1 MKIITTD
8 QIKKIDRATVENEG
22 ITSLQLIERVAESV
36 AAEVVSLLSA
46 QSRIAIFA
54 GPGNNGAD
62 ALATA
67 RILYQQG
74 LQPEVF
80 LFNIGGDKL
89 NAECRICRDLLLE
102 AAPDAIFTEVIKQFN
117 RPHLS
122 PNHIVIDGLFG
133 TGLREALSGGFRELV
148 KYIDDSRAF
157 VISIDIPSGLFGDWN
172 PNAIH
177 RNMMHADLTLAVQ
190 FPHLSFFMAEN
201 DEVVGRWKVMDIGL
215 SSSEIR
221 KTTAPFYLVER
232 NDVRRLLRQR
242 PDFCSKD
249 DFGSALLVAGS
260 YGMMGAAVLA
270 ARGAL
275 RAGVGKV
282 TVYSPRCGY
291 EILQSS
297 TPEAMFV
304 ASNSEI
310 HISSIRLPHSYST
323 VGIGP
328 GIGTADA
335 TVDALE
341 QFLTGRNEPVIIDAD
356 ALNCIAKRQSLLHRL
371 PPQSVLTPHAGE
383 FDRIFGQQ
391 PNSEARL
398 VKAIEMA
405 RYHNVLIVLKGRYT
419 TIVRPDGR
427 LYFNSSGN
435 PAMATP
441 GSGDVLTGVITALM
455 AQGYRPEVAALCGVY
470 IHGVAGDL
478 AAETQGQYGVTA
490 GDIAAN
496 IGRAFKLTLN
506 V

>member
-1 MKIITTD
+1 MKIFTTD
-8 QIKKIDRATVENEG
+8 QIKKIDRATIENEG
-22 ITSLQLIERVAESV
+22 VTSLQLIDRVAEGV
-36 AAEVVSLLSA
+36 ASEVISLMTS

-67 RILYQQG
+67 RMLYEQG
-74 LQPEVF
+74 YRPEVF

-89 NAECRICRDLLLE
+89 NADCRACRDRLRE
-102 AAPDAIFTEVIKQFN
+102 TAPDADFTEIVKQFN
-117 RPHLS
+117 RPHLT

-157 VISIDIPSGLFGDWN
+157 VISIDIPSGLFGGWN

-177 RNMMHADLTLAVQ
+177 RNMMHADLTLSIQ

-201 DEVVGRWKVMDIGL
+201 AEVVGQWKSIDIGL
-215 SSSEIR
+215 SPTEIR

-232 NDVRRLLRQR
+232 SDVRKLLRRR
-242 PDFCSKD
+242 PEFCSKA

-260 YGMMGAAVLA
+260 YGMMGAATLA

-275 RAGVGKV
+275 RSGAGKV

-291 EILQSS
+291 EIMQ
-297 TPEAMFV
+297 TTVPEAMFT
-304 ASNSEI
+304 ASNSDI
-310 HISSIRLPHSYST
+310 HISSIRLPQTYST
-323 VGIGP
+323 IGIGP

-341 QFLTGRNEPVIIDAD
+341 QFLTDRKEPVVLDAD
-356 ALNCIAKRQSLLHRL
+356 ALNCIAKRQSLLHRIPVL
-371 PPQSVLTPHAGE
+371 SVITPHAGE
-383 FDRIFGQQ
+383 FDRLFGQQ
-391 PNSEARL
+391 PNAEARL
-398 VKAIEMA
+398 VKAIEVA
-405 RYHNVLIVLKGRYT
+405 RYHNILIVLKGRYT
-419 TIVRPDGR
+419 TIIRPDGR

-441 GSGDVLTGVITALM
+441 GAGDVLTGVITSLM

-470 IHGVAGDL
+470 IHGVAGDI
-478 AAETQGQYGVTA
+478 AAETEGQYGVTA

-496 IGRAFKLTLN
+496 IGRAIKSVLN

>member
-1 MKIITTD
+1 MKIFTTD
-8 QIKKIDRATVENEG
+8 QINKIDRATIEHEG
-22 ITSLQLIERVAESV
+22 VTSLQLIERVAEGV
-36 AAEVVSLLSA
+36 AAEVVSLLNA

-74 LQPEVF
+74 YQPEVF

-89 NAECRICRDLLLE
+89 NAECKICRDLLLE
-102 AAPDAIFTEVIKQFN
+102 AAPDAAFTEVLKQFN

-122 PNHIVIDGLFG
+122 PSHIVIDGLFG
-133 TGLREALSGGFRELV
+133 TGLREALNGGFRELV
-148 KYIDDSRAF
+148 KYIDDSRAY

-190 FPHLSFFMAEN
+190 FPHLSFFLAEN
-201 DEVVGRWKVMDIGL
+201 DEVVGHWKTLDIGL
-215 SSSEIR
+215 SSTEIR

-242 PDFCSKD
+242 PDFCSKN

-275 RAGVGKV
+275 RSGVGKV
-282 TVYSPRCGY
+282 AVYSPRCGY
-291 EILQSS
+291 EIMQSS
-297 TPEAMFV
+297 APEAMFI
-304 ASNSEI
+304 ASNSDI
-310 HISSIRLPHSYST
+310 HISSIRLPHPFT
-323 VGIGP
+323 TIGIGP

-341 QFLTGRNEPVIIDAD
+341 QFLTGRTEPVVIDAD
-356 ALNCIAKRQSLLHRL
+356 ALNCLAKRQSLLHRL
-371 PPQSVLTPHAGE
+371 PAQSVLTPHAGE

-391 PNSEARL
+391 PNAEARL

-470 IHGVAGDL
+470 IHGVAGDI
-478 AAETQGQYGVTA
+478 AAETEGQYGVTA

-496 IGRAFKLTLN
+496 LGRAFKSVLS

>member
-1 MKIITTD
+1 MKIFTTD
-8 QIKKIDRATVENEG
+8 QIKKIDRATIENEG
-22 ITSLQLIERVAESV
+22 VTALQLIDRVAEGV
-36 AAEVVSLLSA
+36 ASEVVSLLSS

-67 RILYQQG
+67 RMLYDQG
-74 LQPEVF
+74 YQPEVF

-89 NAECRICRDLLLE
+89 NAECRICRDMLLE
-102 AAPDAIFTEVIKQFN
+102 AAPDADFTEVIKQFN
-117 RPHLS
+117 RPHLT

-133 TGLREALSGGFRELV
+133 TGLREALNGGFRELV

-177 RNMMHADLTLAVQ
+177 RNMMHADLTLSIQ

-201 DEVVGRWKVMDIGL
+201 AEVVGQWKTLDIGL
-215 SSSEIR
+215 SPAEIR

-232 NDVRRLLRQR
+232 SDVRKLLRRR
-242 PDFCSKD
+242 PEFCSKA

-275 RAGVGKV
+275 RAGAGKV
-282 TVYSPRCGY
+282 SVYSPRCGY
-291 EILQSS
+291 EIMQTSV
-297 TPEAMFV
+297 PEAMFV
-304 ASNSEI
+304 ASNSDI
-310 HISSIRLPHSYST
+310 HISSIRLPQAYST
-323 VGIGP
+323 IGIGP

-341 QFLTGRNEPVIIDAD
+341 QFLQDRKEPVVIDAD
-356 ALNCIAKRQSLLHRL
+356 ALNCIAKRQSLLHRIPAL
-371 PPQSVLTPHAGE
+371 SVLTPHAGE

-391 PNSEARL
+391 PNAEARL
-398 VKAIEMA
+398 VKAIEVA
-405 RYHNVLIVLKGRYT
+405 RYHNILIVLKGRYT
-419 TIVRPDGR
+419 TIIRPDGR

-470 IHGVAGDL
+470 IHGLAGDI
-478 AAETQGQYGVTA
+478 AAETEGQYGLTA
-490 GDIAAN
+490 GDIAAH
-496 IGRAFKLTLN
+496 IGKAIKSVLS

>member
-1 MKIITTD
+1 MKIFTTD
-8 QIKKIDRATVENEG
+8 QIKKIERATFENEG
-22 ITSLQLIERVAESV
+22 VTSLQIIDRVAEEV
-36 AAEVVSLLSA
+36 AAEVVSLLSS
-46 QSRIAIFA
+46 QSRIAVFA

-62 ALATA
+62 ALAAA
-67 RILYQQG
+67 RMLYEQG
-74 LQPEVF
+74 YRPEIF

-89 NAECRICRDLLLE
+89 SAECRACRDRLLE
-102 AAPDAIFTEVIKQFN
+102 VAPEVEFTEVVKQFN
-117 RPHLS
+117 RPQLT

-133 TGLREALSGGFRELV
+133 TGLREGLNGGFRELV

-172 PNAIH
+172 PNAVH

-201 DEVVGRWKVMDIGL
+201 AEVVGQWKTIDVGL
-215 SSSEIR
+215 SPAEIR

-232 NDVRRLLRQR
+232 SDVRKLLRRR
-242 PDFCSKD
+242 PEFCSKA
-249 DFGSALLVAGS
+249 DFGSAMLVAGS

-275 RAGVGKV
+275 RSGAGKV
-282 TVYSPRCGY
+282 SVYSPRCGY
-291 EILQSS
+291 EIMQTSA
-297 TPEAMFV
+297 PEAMFV
-304 ASNSEI
+304 ASNSDI
-310 HISSIRLPHSYST
+310 HISSIRLPQSYST
-323 VGIGP
+323 IGIGP

-341 QFLTGRNEPVIIDAD
+341 QFLQDRKEPVVLDAD
-356 ALNCIAKRQSLLHRL
+356 ALNCIAKRQSLLHRIPVL
-371 PPQSVLTPHAGE
+371 SVLTPHAGE

-391 PNSEARL
+391 PNAEARL
-398 VKAIEMA
+398 VKAIEVA
-405 RYHNVLIVLKGRYT
+405 RYHNILIVLKGRYT
-419 TIVRPDGR
+419 TIIRPDGR
-427 LYFNSSGN
+427 LYFNSTGN

-441 GSGDVLTGVITALM
+441 GSGDVLTGVITSLM

-470 IHGVAGDL
+470 IHGLAGDM
-478 AAETQGQYGVTA
+478 AADAEGQYGVTA

-496 IGRAFKLTLN
+496 IGRAIKSVIN